1 MPLDNK
7 RLARM
12 MNYRLKYGPMARND
26 FGDRFLQL
34 LELYR
39 RPDGSKWQM
48 SEIEEAT
55 KGFVKGPYLT
65 NLKAG
70 RIKQP
75 GLERLR
81 AIARVMDF
89 PPELWLQNPQE
100 WKGSGPAATNENAKS
115 GSSLMQKLN
124 ILFEVITNDRTGA
137 PYTDEDVAAASG
149 GELSQEDVRAARQ
162 GEIQDLMG
170 AQYLALSNVF
180 GVDINYWYQGR
191 GEYPNLS
198 EEDLRALS
206 DSTTHL
212 ILNKAYGSSQRQ
224 KDVILHLLEQL
235 ELMQTDVNTPEI
247 KGSE

>member
-1 MPLDNK
+1 MTDYPLEYV
-7 RLARM
+7 L
-12 MNYRLKYGPMARND
+12 MASND
-26 FGDRFLQL
+26 FGDKFLQI

-39 RPDGSKWQM
+39 KPDGSKWQM

-55 KGFVKGPYLT
+55 SGFVKGPYLT

-75 GLERLR
+75 GIERLR

-89 PPELWLQNPQE
+89 PPELWLQNPRE
-100 WKGSGPAATNENAKS
+100 WKESGPAATDEDVKS
-115 GSSLMQKLN
+115 ASSLMQKLN
-124 ILFEVITNDRTGA
+124 ILFEVITNERTGA
-137 PYTDEDVAAASG
+137 SFTEKEVAAASG

-162 GEIQDLMG
+162 GGIQDLMG

-198 EEDLRALS
+198 EDDLRALS

-212 ILNKAYGSSQRQ
+212 ILNKAYGSSPRQ

-235 ELMQTDVNTPEI
+235 ELMKADENTPEH
-247 KGSE
+247 ERPE

>member
-1 MPLDNK
+1 
-7 RLARM
+7 M
-12 MNYRLKYGPMARND
+12 MTDKPLKYAPMARND
-26 FGDRFLQL
+26 FGDKFMRL

-39 RPDGSKWQM
+39 KPDGSKWLM

-75 GLERLR
+75 GIERLR
-81 AIARVMDF
+81 AIAGVMDF
-89 PPELWLQNPQE
+89 PPELWLQNHQA
-100 WKGSGPAATNENAKS
+100 WKEVSQDGADAQSAATLK
-115 GSSLMQKLN
+115 QKLN
-124 ILFEVITNDRTGA
+124 ALFEVLTNERTGT

-149 GELSQEDVRAARQ
+149 GELTQEQVGAARR

-180 GVDINYWYQGR
+180 GVDINYWYQGV

-198 EEDLRALS
+198 EDDLRALT

-212 ILNKAYGSSQRQ
+212 ILNKAYGSSPRQ

-235 ELMQTDVNTPEI
+235 ELMGDEQSR
-247 KGSE
+247 GS